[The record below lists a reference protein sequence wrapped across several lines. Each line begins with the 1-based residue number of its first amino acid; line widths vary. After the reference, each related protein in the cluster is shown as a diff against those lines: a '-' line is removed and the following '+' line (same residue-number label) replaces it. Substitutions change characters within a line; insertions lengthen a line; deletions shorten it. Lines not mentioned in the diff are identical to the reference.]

1 MFSVEDGRVG
11 VFLLL
16 PLIPVILGCVRDDER
31 DTQGEK
37 QKNQKAKLVR
47 RLDLRPFKRGRH
59 FFSPQ
64 EAVET
69 KHRAKTD

>member
-47 RLDLRPFKRGRH
+47 RLDFTP
-59 FFSPQ
+59 
-64 EAVET
+64 V
-69 KHRAKTD
+69 